1 MQHNF
6 FVYPLGGIAM
16 SDPDGSHRCQKNSW
30 ELIPSDLD
38 KPEPQ
43 HTEIAAGFVNHQ
55 RSIRA

>member
-1 MQHNF
+1 
-6 FVYPLGGIAM
+6 M